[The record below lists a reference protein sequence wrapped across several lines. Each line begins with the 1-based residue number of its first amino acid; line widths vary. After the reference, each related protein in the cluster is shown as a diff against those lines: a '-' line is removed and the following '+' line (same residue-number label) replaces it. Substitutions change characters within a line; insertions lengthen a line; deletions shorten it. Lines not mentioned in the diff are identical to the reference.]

1 MRYKNLLKNIIILFW
16 ILFGIMILF
25 QYSLIKPNGVVK
37 NVFLP
42 HHLIFPQGWG
52 FFSKDALEEEFTL
65 YKYDDT
71 QNIYTRLSLKN
82 TDKATLYGLSR
93 NGRLNMKREGAILS
107 NFINS
112 EFTTFKSKS
121 LFNSNNTIKVNDSIN
136 IIDFKSNVNQI
147 DLPKGKYLVMKRGLV
162 PFHWSQ
168 IKQRDNMPVGI
179 LIFRILE

>member
-1 MRYKNLLKNIIILFW
+1 
-16 ILFGIMILF
+16 
-25 QYSLIKPNGVVK
+25 
-37 NVFLP
+37 
-42 HHLIFPQGWG
+42 
-52 FFSKDALEEEFTL
+52 
-65 YKYDDT
+65 
-71 QNIYTRLSLKN
+71 
-82 TDKATLYGLSR
+82 
-93 NGRLNMKREGAILS
+93 MKREGAILS